1 MTAAKPVKL
10 LSLTALER
18 WFDSAKPPVHT
29 AGVSMMD
36 GFIAGLAAGPAI
48 IPPKIWMWHII
59 GDHDK
64 RAHPGT
70 RTRAVVNTI
79 IDHYSRIE
87 RLLVENPAGYTP
99 IFMRTPEGEVLA
111 EDFANGFYGAMNMRL
126 HEWKPI
132 MADVETATPLML
144 ILANCTNTDGQS
156 IYGDEIKKVPA
167 DLVANSWVTIRDIV
181 PHLRNFHEPYREAQ
195 LKPAT

>member
-10 LSLTALER
+10 LSLTELER
-18 WFDSAKPPVHT
+18 WFDNAKPPVPT

-48 IPPKIWMWHII
+48 IPLRIWMWHII

-64 RAHPGT
+64 HAHPGT
-70 RTRAVVNTI
+70 RARAVVNTI
-79 IDHYSRIE
+79 IDHYTRIE
-87 RLLVENPAGYTP
+87 RLIVENPASYTP
-99 IFMRTPEGEVLA
+99 IFMRTPDGEVRA
-111 EDFANGFYGAMNMRL
+111 EDFANGFYGAMNLRL
-126 HEWKPI
+126 HAWKPI

-156 IYGDEIKKVPA
+156 IYGDKIKKVPA

-181 PHLRNFHEPYREAQ
+181 PHLRNFHDPYRKAQ
-195 LKPAT
+195 HKPAT